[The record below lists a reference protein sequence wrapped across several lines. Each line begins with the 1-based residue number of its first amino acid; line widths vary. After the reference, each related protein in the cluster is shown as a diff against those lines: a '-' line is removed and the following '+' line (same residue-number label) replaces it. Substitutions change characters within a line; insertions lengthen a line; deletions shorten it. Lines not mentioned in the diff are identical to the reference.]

1 MRALRLCLAPG
12 GFLRT
17 RLNRFK
23 TSAYMENVLFGTY
36 KKGDLGVLRH
46 APVEWF
52 LFKRRWRRPFWVAR
66 RARWR
71 TKSQKNTPSILQN
84 IFDFRLTMQEREA
97 LIMPPLNAHKHME
110 KICSHETKH
119 ILHRPRWMRFK
130 QWGLERLRSAP
141 ASVQNL
147 RWATAF

>member
-46 APVEWF
+46 APGS
-52 LFKRRWRRPFWVAR
+52 LAYRGTGR
-66 RARWR
+66 
-71 TKSQKNTPSILQN
+71 QITPTDDDAVTLSFQFQGGCRKDDGSLACAIWEPSP
-84 IFDFRLTMQEREA
+84 DRVT
-97 LIMPPLNAHKHME
+97 
-110 KICSHETKH
+110 
-119 ILHRPRWMRFK
+119 
-130 QWGLERLRSAP
+130 
-141 ASVQNL
+141 
-147 RWATAF
+147 